1 MKKIVAILTVLLGI
15 ISLVSGCIK
24 KTSNTQNTISYEK
37 VENMDFDF
45 DVKPQTFEVI
55 LDMSGNKEL
64 ISSPSEKRKVTN
76 LEKTKDK
83 ISWSYPEETPSLNN
97 LLQGEYGLMEE
108 MYQTSNT
115 KKTFTT

>member
-1 MKKIVAILTVLLGI
+1 LTVLLVI

-45 DVKPQTFEVI
+45 DVKPETFEVI

-83 ISWSYPEETPSLNN
+83 ISWSYPEK
-97 LLQGEYGLMEE
+97 LQV
-108 MYQTSNT
+108 
-115 KKTFTT
+115 